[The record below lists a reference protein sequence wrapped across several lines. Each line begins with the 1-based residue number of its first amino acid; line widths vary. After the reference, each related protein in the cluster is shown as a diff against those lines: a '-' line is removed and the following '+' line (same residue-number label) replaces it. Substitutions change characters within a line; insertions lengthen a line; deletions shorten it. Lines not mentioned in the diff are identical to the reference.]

1 MEVKINREIREYT
14 ESIFFGLS
22 LRQFVFSICACV
34 VAVILYFLLK
44 PYCGIETLSWVCILG
59 AAPFAALG
67 FIKYNGM
74 TAEKFVAAWIK
85 SMILTPK
92 RLTFK
97 PTNLYYEYLKN
108 IETVYE
114 NRGEKKLIYRIPLI
128 QGYTDSEENLE
139 NICMLLKKCPPY
151 RVEILKAHNLGKKK
165 YERLG
170 RKYVDFLPPNEEK
183 IRLYSER
190 IKTQGIEVEVKQV

>member
-59 AAPFAALG
+59 AAPFSALG

-92 RLTFK
+92 KLTFK

-108 IETVYE
+108 IE
-114 NRGEKKLIYRIPLI
+114 NRKVRKEKKNR
-128 QGYTDSEENLE
+128 
-139 NICMLLKKCPPY
+139 KK
-151 RVEILKAHNLGKKK
+151 EALQSI
-165 YERLG
+165 E
-170 RKYVDFLPPNEEK
+170 D
-183 IRLYSER
+183 
-190 IKTQGIEVEVKQV
+190 IK